1 MEPAGLRAHFPVLR
15 PRAEGGSDIAYLNAG
30 TCGPLADTTVE
41 AARAMLDAGAAHG
54 RAHPFFERMLGLQV
68 RQRAAYAA
76 RLGTAPENVAL
87 TTSTSEGMVRVLAGM
102 DLGPEDEV
110 ITSDQEHPGL
120 LGPLGALHRRTGAH
134 VRIVP
139 FAGVAEA
146 VGPATRMVACSH
158 VSWVGGEVAPA
169 ELREVAA
176 SGVPV
181 LLDGAQGAG
190 AVAVDVDA
198 LGCTFYG
205 AAGQKWMC
213 GAIGSGM
220 LYVAP
225 SWQDRLPPI
234 GPTYLNLVDAAQ
246 GLAAEPHPD
255 ARRHDASALAPE
267 GTAAAVAADE
277 LMAEFGWEAAGERA
291 AGLASW
297 LVDEL
302 RARGREVAP
311 RGRTTLVSWVEDDPA
326 GFVARAGEAG
336 IVIRNLPGWPYV
348 RASVGAWND
357 ERDLERLLGLV
368 S

>member
-1 MEPAGLRAHFPVLR
+1 MQPADLRAHFPVLR
-15 PRAEGGSDIAYLNAG
+15 SPADGGSGLAYLNAG
-30 TCGPLADTTVE
+30 TCGPLADTAVD
-41 AARAMLDAGAAHG
+41 AARAMLDAAATQG
-54 RAHPFFERMLGLQV
+54 RARPLFERMLALQE

-76 RLGTAPENVAL
+76 RLGAAQQDVAL
-87 TTSTSEGMVRVLAGM
+87 TTSTSEGMVRVLAGL

-110 ITSDQEHPGL
+110 VTSDQEHPGL
-120 LGPLGALHRRTGAH
+120 LGPLAALHRRTGAH
-134 VRIVP
+134 VRMVP
-139 FAGVAEA
+139 FASVAEA
-146 VGPATRMVACSH
+146 VGPATRLVACSH
-158 VSWVGGEVAPA
+158 VSWVGGEIAPA

-190 AVAVDVDA
+190 AIAVDVAA
-198 LGCTFYG
+198 LGATFYA

-213 GAIGSGM
+213 GAIGTGM

-225 SWQDRLPPI
+225 AWRERLPPI
-234 GPTYLNLVDAAQ
+234 GPTYLNLEDPSLGLDAP
-246 GLAAEPHPD
+246 PHRD

-267 GTAAAVAADE
+267 GSAAAVAADE
-277 LMAEFGWEAAGERA
+277 LMDAFGWDAAYERA
-291 AGLASW
+291 AGLASR

-302 RARGREVAP
+302 RERGREVAP
-311 RGRTTLVSWVEDDPA
+311 RGPSTLVSWADDDPA
-326 GFVARAGEAG
+326 GFVARAAEAG

-357 ERDLERLLGLV
+357 ESDLERLLALV